1 MLSTYINIEKE
12 IAVYY
17 KDYMN
22 EFVCYK
28 HSDNLELSFL
38 ACFILS
44 PFCPGI
50 LNLLKSMWL
59 CRYSENKQILTFYL
73 NIRLKLIFHVS

>member
-12 IAVYY
+12 IVVYY

-44 PFCPGI
+44 PFAQE
-50 LNLLKSMWL
+50 
-59 CRYSENKQILTFYL
+59 YLTF
-73 NIRLKLIFHVS
+73 

>member
-22 EFVCYK
+22 ESVYYK

-44 PFCPGI
+44 PFAQE
-50 LNLLKSMWL
+50 
-59 CRYSENKQILTFYL
+59 YLTF
-73 NIRLKLIFHVS
+73 